1 VGQIEGMLQDLYTYF
16 SHSPKWHLEFVKLSE
31 VIQIK
36 GLKILK
42 NIKTWWLSMLSP
54 IVRVMNEYRMLLM
67 KMEQDSATTNI
78 TKICIDHLTDVQI
91 VVGLAC
97 LMPMLR
103 SVYALMQYTQKLDAF
118 ICDFLATV
126 KIFQAK
132 INAMY
137 CNPLTAYTH
146 DSFWDFNALV
156 NT

>member
-1 VGQIEGMLQDLYTYF
+1 MGQIEGMLQDLYTYF

-42 NIKTWWLSMLSP
+42 NIKTRWLSMLSP

-97 LMPMLR
+97 LMPMLQ
-103 SVYALMQYTQKLDAF
+103 SVHVLMQYAQKSDAF
-118 ICDFLATV
+118 ICDFLVA
-126 KIFQAK
+126 AK
-132 INAMY
+132 ICQVDISAKY
-137 CNPLTAYTH
+137 SDLVTTYTQH
-146 DSFWDFNALV
+146 SF
-156 NT
+156 